1 MPDLSVAFAKQ
12 PTATAVLDLSDL
24 SELVVCAANEAFCA
38 LTGRSAAELAGMPAS
53 RLIVGPEKLAAVLGA
68 CGETRRT
75 EAWCVDAG
83 GRHVP
88 VLIDAV
94 TSEELPSRSIVQLH
108 EQRHGVDSELAVRSS
123 EKRLQEIADNVTAL
137 IYIKRTD
144 GRYMFV
150 NRHYESIIGA
160 DRDDIQ
166 GKTDVDLWPGE
177 IADAYRSAD
186 RQVLAARQPMEFEE
200 PIPAEG
206 GWGMWLS
213 LKFPLFDADGTLY
226 GVGGIST
233 DISDRNRAEA
243 AIREAR
249 DEAER
254 ANRAKSEFLSRM
266 SHELRTPLNSI
277 LGFGQLLQLEQLPP
291 RAAEEIDRIV
301 SAGRHLLALIN
312 EVLDIVRIEA
322 GVQALSVEPVHACDP
337 IEEAFDLVRPLAA
350 SRGVEL
356 ARDLHTALY
365 RYVRADYQ
373 RLKQV
378 LLNVLMNAV
387 KYNRPDGIVTVYSE
401 LHGGNLRILVADTGI
416 GIDPGDIDKVFLPFE
431 RLDAGQHDAEGTGLG
446 LALSKSL
453 IESMGGR
460 IGVERSVVGR
470 GTVFFVDL
478 PLTGPPDAQPP
489 PAGPPAGAPERPQ
502 VDLSGLTVLYIE
514 DNLDNFEVV
523 RRILARAG
531 EPALMPAI
539 QGHLGVE
546 LATLHG
552 PDLILLDLH
561 LPDIEG
567 EDVLRQLHAD
577 ARTRGVPVVVL
588 SADATPAQRDRM
600 MALGACSYV
609 TKPIEINSFLG
620 ALQQAVTTKE
630 P

>member
-12 PTATAVLDLSDL
+12 PTATAVLDMTDV
-24 SELVVCAANEAFCA
+24 SELVVSAANEAFCT
-38 LTGRSAAELAGMPAS
+38 LTGRSADELAGMPIS
-53 RLIVGPEKLAAVLGA
+53 RLIVGTEKLGAILAAH
-68 CGETRRT
+68 GEARRA

-88 VLIDAV
+88 VLIDAA
-94 TSEELPSRSIVQLH
+94 TTDAMPNLSIVQLY
-108 EQRHGVDSELAVRSS
+108 EQRHGVDSERAVRSS

-137 IYIKRTD
+137 IYLKRTD
-144 GRYMFV
+144 GRYMFI
-150 NRHYESIIGA
+150 NRHYESILGA

-166 GKTDVDLWPGE
+166 GKTDIDLWPAE
-177 IADAYRSAD
+177 IADAYMSAD
-186 RQVLAARQPMEFEE
+186 REVLAARRPMEFEE
-200 PIPAEG
+200 PIPSEG
-206 GWGMWLS
+206 RWGMWLS
-213 LKFPLFDADGTLY
+213 LKFPLFDDDGTLY

-291 RAAEEIDRIV
+291 RASEEIDRIV
-301 SAGRHLLALIN
+301 SAGRHLLTLIN

-322 GVQALSVEPVHACDP
+322 GVQAVSVEPVHACDP
-337 IEEAFDLVRPLAA
+337 IGEAFELVRPLAA
-350 SRGVEL
+350 HRGVEL

-387 KYNRPDGIVTVYSE
+387 KYNQPDGIVTVYSE
-401 LHGGNLRILVADTGI
+401 LHGENLRILVADTGI

-431 RLDAGQHDAEGTGLG
+431 RLDAAHHEAEGTGLG

-470 GTVFFVDL
+470 GTVFYVDL
-478 PLTGPPDAQPP
+478 PLTDPPAALPLPPEVPPDS
-489 PAGPPAGAPERPQ
+489 PEHPH

-531 EPALMPAI
+531 EPTLMPAI

-561 LPDIEG
+561 LPDVEG
-567 EDVLRQLHAD
+567 EDVLRQLRSD
-577 ARTRGVPVVVL
+577 ARTKAIPVVVL
-588 SADATPAQRDRM
+588 SADATPAQRDRL

-609 TKPIEINSFLG
+609 TKPIEIDAFLG
-620 ALQQAVTTKE
+620 AMRQAVFTKE
-630 P
+630 I